1 MMTDKVNQGTQVDD
15 EELPYY
21 FDLNEFFAVNE
32 SGKFIYEADVIR
44 FLDILTHNEKY
55 PFSTPELRYELKH
68 TFWLLNRVASA
79 RALAKLLKNH
89 PVFQDYEVVIAAG
102 NGKEDNEAEDVQ
114 ANEASLARVLKA
126 IEENNKTIT
135 LSVGQLTTGIT
146 VKPWTAVLMLSNIK
160 SPSIYMQAAFR
171 AQNAYSFEDEKGN
184 LKRKENAYVFDFAP
198 ERTLILFDEFAN
210 NLKKSTANGAGTS
223 QERKANIQTLLNFL
237 PVVGED
243 TEGKMIELDAEKV
256 LTIPHKLKATEVV
269 RHGFMSNFLFA
280 NISSI
285 FQAPSIVQET
295 LNKLEPAKEGKK
307 KSKIIDTSTIETD
320 ENGDIQVSDKI
331 VINKTEAIFGDEK
344 VVEVTND
351 LRTNIETI
359 DIDSAEKFINQVTDT
374 AVKTIRPDLETV
386 EEQFENVHKSD
397 IDRMQKTMQNYVKQ
411 EVKEKYL
418 SFDHKQ
424 AEIKRN
430 YEGKLN
436 EAVTKQ
442 EKADILVAEELDLST
457 ALQDLQT
464 ELMSNLPETIAKAQE
479 AAVKEQEVRQVERK
493 KASIEGDVREHLRGF
508 SRTIPSFIMAYGDED
523 LTLANF
529 DAYTPDNVFEEVTGI
544 TEDQFR
550 FLRDGGDYRDE
561 ETGEIKH
568 YDGHLFDEIVFNQS
582 IQEFL
587 ILKTKLVNYFDD
599 SQTEDIFDYIPLQKT
614 NQKFTPRKY
623 VKLMVDSLEAENP
636 DIFEDLNRTFFDPYV
651 KSGLYLTEVAKKL
664 YHSHTHKTA
673 FPDGQERIKHILE
686 NQVFGAAP
694 TEIIYHIAKTFV
706 YGQFDHID
714 TRNLKQLDL
723 VPAAK
728 NGTMQDTVAQA
739 FGGEKK

>member
-171 AQNAYSFEDEKGN
+171 AQNAFSFEDEKGN

>member
-243 TEGKMIELDAEKV
+243 TEGKMIKLDAEKV

-397 IDRMQKTMQNYVKQ
+397 IDRMQKTMQNYVEQ

-493 KASIEGDVREHLRGF
+493 KASIERDVREHLRGF

-587 ILKTKLVNYFDD
+587 ILKTKLANYFDD
-599 SQTEDIFDYIPLQKT
+599 SQTEDIFNYIPLQKT

>member
-1 MMTDKVNQGTQVDD
+1 
-15 EELPYY
+15 
-21 FDLNEFFAVNE
+21 
-32 SGKFIYEADVIR
+32 
-44 FLDILTHNEKY
+44 
-55 PFSTPELRYELKH
+55 
-68 TFWLLNRVASA
+68 
-79 RALAKLLKNH
+79 
-89 PVFQDYEVVIAAG
+89 
-102 NGKEDNEAEDVQ
+102 
-114 ANEASLARVLKA
+114 
-126 IEENNKTIT
+126 
-135 LSVGQLTTGIT
+135 
-146 VKPWTAVLMLSNIK
+146 
-160 SPSIYMQAAFR
+160 
-171 AQNAYSFEDEKGN
+171 
-184 LKRKENAYVFDFAP
+184 
-198 ERTLILFDEFAN
+198 
-210 NLKKSTANGAGTS
+210 
-223 QERKANIQTLLNFL
+223 
-237 PVVGED
+237 
-243 TEGKMIELDAEKV
+243 
-256 LTIPHKLKATEVV
+256 
-269 RHGFMSNFLFA
+269 
-280 NISSI
+280 
-285 FQAPSIVQET
+285 
-295 LNKLEPAKEGKK
+295 
-307 KSKIIDTSTIETD
+307 
-320 ENGDIQVSDKI
+320 
-331 VINKTEAIFGDEK
+331 
-344 VVEVTND
+344 
-351 LRTNIETI
+351 
-359 DIDSAEKFINQVTDT
+359 
-374 AVKTIRPDLETV
+374 
-386 EEQFENVHKSD
+386 
-397 IDRMQKTMQNYVKQ
+397 
-411 EVKEKYL
+411 
-418 SFDHKQ
+418 
-424 AEIKRN
+424 
-430 YEGKLN
+430 
-436 EAVTKQ
+436 
-442 EKADILVAEELDLST
+442 
-457 ALQDLQT
+457 
-464 ELMSNLPETIAKAQE
+464 MSNLPETIAKAQE

-587 ILKTKLVNYFDD
+587 ILKTKLANYFDD
-599 SQTEDIFDYIPLQKT
+599 SQTEDIFNYIPLQKT